1 MLFLRKIQI
10 GGARLCEELWEEM
23 RRADFRKE
31 GILNEANIQIIYENK
46 KKLINNLLK
55 INSVREFLLVFDDD
69 QDGFLNEDE
78 QILVFTIIAKRIQL
92 IAEELCQNKKYELFK
107 DLMKEVRNIEAQ
119 INRYQNE
126 LRQNVHK
133 KQLDN
138 YIEIGREMQTEFNDN
153 WDQKMMAFH
162 NRANKN
168 IEEYQKEL
176 KEQLNTYYQ
185 NEAAKIHALNL
196 KPNHQIRLLSNQ
208 EKLVANN
215 ERVEEAVNFRN
226 ELVRLVKKDNER
238 LERTKQDMLRNLN
251 KKINKSEKKEMNKI
265 TDRLSKERDNLFI
278 SRNKETDILN
288 KKINLHISDIVRIQ
302 NSLSNMYLKIG
313 SKDDELYREKQRQKK
328 TNETLAAFKSIKK
341 LRSSPYSNAISNTDV
356 VMALLNLSNK
366 PLALNNSMDLAGLN
380 KFGTQKNSVVALKY
394 IMKTMKLTRFDIN
407 SEFNSRK
414 FCNVSHDTA
423 LKGENNLKKKIRI
436 LLEERKHKDEI
447 MIPPSLYYD
456 NYLEKELDAKN
467 YRQLLPKIGQ

>member
-1 MLFLRKIQI
+1 
-10 GGARLCEELWEEM
+10 M

-46 KKLINNLLK
+46 KKTINNLLK
-55 INSVREFLLVFDDD
+55 ITSVKEFLLVFDDD

-92 IAEELCQNKKYELFK
+92 IAEELCNYKKYELFK
-107 DLMKEVRNIEAQ
+107 DLMKEVRMIESQ
-119 INRYQNE
+119 INKYQNE

-138 YIEIGREMQTEFNDN
+138 YIEIGKEMQNEFNEN
-153 WDQKMMAFH
+153 WDQKMYMFN
-162 NRANKN
+162 NRAEKN

-176 KEQLNTYYQ
+176 KDQLNNYYQ
-185 NEAAKIHALNL
+185 TEAAKIQSLNL

-226 ELVRLVKKDNER
+226 ELIKLVKKDNER
-238 LERTKQDMLRNLN
+238 LERTKQEMLRNLN
-251 KKINKSEKKEMNKI
+251 KKILKSEKKEMNKI
-265 TDRLSKERDNLFI
+265 TDRLSKERDNLYI
-278 SRNKETDILN
+278 ARNKETDVLS

-341 LRSSPYSNAISNTDV
+341 VQSSPYSNAISNQDIV
-356 VMALLNLSNK
+356 LSLLNLSSK
-366 PLALNNSMDLAGLN
+366 PLTLNSSMDSAKLN
-380 KFGTQKNSVVALKY
+380 KFGTQKNSVMALKY
-394 IMKTMKLTRFDIN
+394 IMKTMKITRFDIN
-407 SEFNSRK
+407 SEFNSKK
-414 FCNVSHDTA
+414 FCNVSNNTA

-467 YRQLLPKIGQ
+467 YRLLLPKIGQ

>member
-1 MLFLRKIQI
+1 
-10 GGARLCEELWEEM
+10 M

-55 INSVREFLLVFDDD
+55 INSVKEFLLVFDDD

-153 WDQKMMAFH
+153 WDQKMMAFQ

-176 KEQLNTYYQ
+176 KEQLNTYYE
-185 NEAAKIHALNL
+185 NEASKIHMLNL

-341 LRSSPYSNAISNTDV
+341 LRTSPYSNAISNTDV

>member
-1 MLFLRKIQI
+1 
-10 GGARLCEELWEEM
+10 M

-55 INSVREFLLVFDDD
+55 IGSVKEFILVFDED

-78 QILVFTIIAKRIQL
+78 QILVFTIIAKRIQV
-92 IAEELCQNKKYELFK
+92 IAEELCVNKKYELYK
-107 DLMKEVRNIEAQ
+107 DLMKEVRSIESQ
-119 INRYQNE
+119 INKYQNE

-138 YIEIGREMQTEFNDN
+138 YMDIGKEMQGEFNET
-153 WDQKMMAFH
+153 WDQKMLTFQ

-168 IEEYQKEL
+168 IEEYKKEL
-176 KEQLNTYYQ
+176 KDQLNTYY
-185 NEAAKIHALNL
+185 ERESAKINSLNL

-265 TDRLSKERDNLFI
+265 TDRLNKERDNLYI
-278 SRNKETDILN
+278 ARNKATDVLN

-313 SKDDELYREKQRQKK
+313 AKDDELYREKQRQKK
-328 TNETLAAFKSIKK
+328 TNETLAMFKSIKK
-341 LRSSPYSNAISNTDV
+341 YQTYPYSNVISNQDV
-356 VMALLNLSNK
+356 VLALLNLSNK
-366 PLALNNSMDLAGLN
+366 PFALNSSVDLGGLN
-380 KFGTQKNSVVALKY
+380 KTETQKNSILALKY
-394 IMKTMKLTRFDIN
+394 LMKTMKITRFDIN

-447 MIPPSLYYD
+447 MISPSLYYD
-456 NYLEKELDAKN
+456 IYLEKELDAKN

>member
-1 MLFLRKIQI
+1 
-10 GGARLCEELWEEM
+10 M

-55 INSVREFLLVFDDD
+55 ISSVKEFLLVFDED

-78 QILVFTIIAKRIQL
+78 QILVFTIIAKRIQV
-92 IAEELCQNKKYELFK
+92 IAEELCQIKKYELFK
-107 DLMKEVRNIEAQ
+107 DLMKEVRAIETQ
-119 INRYQNE
+119 INKYQNE

-138 YIEIGREMQTEFNDN
+138 YMDIGKEMQGEFNDN
-153 WDQKMMAFH
+153 WDQKMLTFK
-162 NRANKN
+162 NRADKN
-168 IEEYQKEL
+168 IEEYKKEL
-176 KEQLNTYYQ
+176 KDQLNTYY
-185 NEAAKIHALNL
+185 EKESAKINSLNL
-196 KPNHQIRLLSNQ
+196 KPNHQIKLLSNQ

-215 ERVEEAVNFRN
+215 ERIEEAVNFRN
-226 ELVRLVKKDNER
+226 ELVRLVRKDNER

-251 KKINKSEKKEMNKI
+251 KKINKSEKKEMNK
-265 TDRLSKERDNLFI
+265 
-278 SRNKETDILN
+278 
-288 KKINLHISDIVRIQ
+288 
-302 NSLSNMYLKIG
+302 G
-313 SKDDELYREKQRQKK
+313 AKDDELFREKQRQKK
-328 TNETLAAFKSIKK
+328 TNETLATFKSIKK
-341 LRSSPYSNAISNTDV
+341 FQTSPYSNVISNNDIV
-356 VMALLNLSNK
+356 LALLNLSNK
-366 PLALNNSMDLAGLN
+366 PFAMNSSIDFSGLN
-380 KFGTQKNSVVALKY
+380 KTGIQKNSILALKY
-394 IMKTMKLTRFDIN
+394 LMKTMKITRFDIN

-447 MIPPSLYYD
+447 MISPSLYYD
-456 NYLEKELDAKN
+456 IYLEKELDAKN

>member
-1 MLFLRKIQI
+1 
-10 GGARLCEELWEEM
+10 M

-55 INSVREFLLVFDDD
+55 INSVKEFLLVFDDD

-78 QILVFTIIAKRIQL
+78 QILVFTIIAKRIQV

-107 DLMKEVRNIEAQ
+107 DLMKEVRNIEEQ
-119 INRYQNE
+119 INNYQNE

-133 KQLDN
+133 KQLVN
-138 YIEIGREMQTEFNDN
+138 YMDIGREMQNEFNEN
-153 WDQKMMAFH
+153 WDQRMMSFQ

-168 IEEYQKEL
+168 IEEYKKEL
-176 KEQLNTYYQ
+176 KDQLNTYYQ
-185 NEAAKIHALNL
+185 NEASKIHSLNL

-265 TDRLSKERDNLFI
+265 TDRFNKEKDNLYI
-278 SRNKETDILN
+278 ARNKATDVLN

-302 NSLSNMYLKIG
+302 NSLSNMYKKIG

-341 LRSSPYSNAISNTDV
+341 MKTSPYSNTISNQEI

-366 PLALNNSMDLAGLN
+366 PLSLHNSMDFAGLN
-380 KFGTQKNSVVALKY
+380 KFGSQKNSVLALKY

>member
-1 MLFLRKIQI
+1 
-10 GGARLCEELWEEM
+10 M

-46 KKLINNLLK
+46 KRIINNLLK
-55 INSVREFLLVFDDD
+55 INSVKEFLLVFDDD

-78 QILVFTIIAKRIQL
+78 QILVFTIIAKRIQV

-107 DLMKEVRNIEAQ
+107 DLMKEVRNIESQ
-119 INRYQNE
+119 INKYQNE

-138 YIEIGREMQTEFNDN
+138 YIEIGKEMQNEFNEN
-153 WDQKMMAFH
+153 WDQKMMAFQT
-162 NRANKN
+162 RANKN
-168 IEEYQKEL
+168 IDEYQKEL
-176 KEQLNTYYQ
+176 KEQLNAYYQ
-185 NEAAKIHALNL
+185 TEASKIHALNL

-238 LERTKQDMLRNLN
+238 LERTKQDLLRNLN

-313 SKDDELYREKQRQKK
+313 AKDDELYREKQRQKK

-341 LRSSPYSNAISNTDV
+341 YQSSPYANAISNHEIV
-356 VMALLNLSNK
+356 LALLNLSNK
-366 PLALNNSMDLAGLN
+366 PLSLHNSMDFTGLN
-380 KFGTQKNSVVALKY
+380 KFGNQKNSVLALKY

>member
-1 MLFLRKIQI
+1 
-10 GGARLCEELWEEM
+10 M

-55 INSVREFLLVFDDD
+55 INSVKEFLLVFDDD

-153 WDQKMMAFH
+153 WDQKMMAFQ

-185 NEAAKIHALNL
+185 NEAAKIHSLNL

-341 LRSSPYSNAISNTDV
+341 LRTSPYSNAISNTDV

-394 IMKTMKLTRFDIN
+394 MMKTMKLTRFDIN

-467 YRQLLPKIGQ
+467 YKQLLPKIGQ

>member
-1 MLFLRKIQI
+1 
-10 GGARLCEELWEEM
+10 M

-55 INSVREFLLVFDDD
+55 INSVKEFLLVFDDD

-153 WDQKMMAFH
+153 WDQKMTAFH

-185 NEAAKIHALNL
+185 NEAAKSHALNV

-341 LRSSPYSNAISNTDV
+341 LRTSPYSNAISNTDV

>member
-1 MLFLRKIQI
+1 
-10 GGARLCEELWEEM
+10 M

-55 INSVREFLLVFDDD
+55 INSVKEFLLVFDDD

-153 WDQKMMAFH
+153 WDQKMMAFQ

-341 LRSSPYSNAISNTDV
+341 LRTSPYSNAISNTDV

-394 IMKTMKLTRFDIN
+394 MMKTMKLTRFDIN

>member
-1 MLFLRKIQI
+1 
-10 GGARLCEELWEEM
+10 M

-46 KKLINNLLK
+46 KKTINNLLK
-55 INSVREFLLVFDDD
+55 ITSVKEFLLVFDDD

-92 IAEELCQNKKYELFK
+92 IAEELCNYKKYELFK
-107 DLMKEVRNIEAQ
+107 DLMKEVRMIESQ
-119 INRYQNE
+119 INKYQNE

-138 YIEIGREMQTEFNDN
+138 YIEIGKEMQNEFNEN
-153 WDQKMMAFH
+153 WDQKMYMFN
-162 NRANKN
+162 NRAEKN

-176 KEQLNTYYQ
+176 KDQLNNYYQ
-185 NEAAKIHALNL
+185 TEAAKIQSLNL

-226 ELVRLVKKDNER
+226 ELIKLVKKDNER
-238 LERTKQDMLRNLN
+238 LERTKQEMLRNLN
-251 KKINKSEKKEMNKI
+251 KKILKSEKKEMNKI
-265 TDRLSKERDNLFI
+265 TDRLSKERDNLYI
-278 SRNKETDILN
+278 ARNKETDVLN

-341 LRSSPYSNAISNTDV
+341 VQSSPYSNAISNQDIV
-356 VMALLNLSNK
+356 LSLLNLSSK
-366 PLALNNSMDLAGLN
+366 PLTLNSSMDSAKLN
-380 KFGTQKNSVVALKY
+380 KFGTQKNSVMALKY
-394 IMKTMKLTRFDIN
+394 IMKTMKITRFDIN
-407 SEFNSRK
+407 SEFNSKK
-414 FCNVSHDTA
+414 FCNVSNNTA

-467 YRQLLPKIGQ
+467 YRLLLPKIGQ

>member
-1 MLFLRKIQI
+1 
-10 GGARLCEELWEEM
+10 M

-55 INSVREFLLVFDDD
+55 INSVKEFLLVFDDD

-153 WDQKMMAFH
+153 WDQKMMAFQ

-185 NEAAKIHALNL
+185 NEAAKIHSLNL

-341 LRSSPYSNAISNTDV
+341 LRTSPYSNAISNTDV

-394 IMKTMKLTRFDIN
+394 MMKTMKLTRFDIN

>member
-1 MLFLRKIQI
+1 
-10 GGARLCEELWEEM
+10 M

-55 INSVREFLLVFDDD
+55 INSVKEFLLVFDDD

-153 WDQKMMAFH
+153 WDQKMTAFH

-196 KPNHQIRLLSNQ
+196 KPNHQIRLFSNQ

-341 LRSSPYSNAISNTDV
+341 LRTSPYSNAISNTDV

>member
-1 MLFLRKIQI
+1 
-10 GGARLCEELWEEM
+10 M

-55 INSVREFLLVFDDD
+55 INSVKEFLLVFDDD

-78 QILVFTIIAKRIQL
+78 QILVFTIIAKRIQI

-107 DLMKEVRNIEAQ
+107 DLMKEVRNIEVQ
-119 INRYQNE
+119 INKYQNE
-126 LRQNVHK
+126 LRLNVHK

-138 YIEIGREMQTEFNDN
+138 YMDIGNEMQNEFREN
-153 WDQKMMAFH
+153 WDQKMMTFD

-176 KEQLNTYYQ
+176 KEQLNAYYE
-185 NEAAKIHALNL
+185 NEANKIQSLNL

-226 ELVRLVKKDNER
+226 ELIRLVKKDNER

-265 TDRLSKERDNLFI
+265 TDRLKKERDNLYI
-278 SRNKETDILN
+278 ARAKETDVLN

-313 SKDDELYREKQRQKK
+313 AKDDELYREKQRQKK

-341 LRSSPYSNAISNTDV
+341 MKSSPYANTIGNQEI

-366 PLALNNSMDLAGLN
+366 PLSLHNSIDFAGLN
-380 KFGTQKNSVVALKY
+380 KFGSQKNSVLALKY

>member
-1 MLFLRKIQI
+1 
-10 GGARLCEELWEEM
+10 M

-414 FCNVSHDTA
+414 FCNVPHDTA

>member
-1 MLFLRKIQI
+1 
-10 GGARLCEELWEEM
+10 M

-55 INSVREFLLVFDDD
+55 INSVKEFLLVFDDD

-153 WDQKMMAFH
+153 WDQKMTAFH

-341 LRSSPYSNAISNTDV
+341 LRTSPYSNAISNTDV

-394 IMKTMKLTRFDIN
+394 MMKTMKLTRFDIN

-467 YRQLLPKIGQ
+467 YR

>member
-1 MLFLRKIQI
+1 
-10 GGARLCEELWEEM
+10 M

-55 INSVREFLLVFDDD
+55 INSVKEFLLVFDDD

-107 DLMKEVRNIEAQ
+107 DLMKEVRIIEAQ

-153 WDQKMMAFH
+153 WDQKMMAFQ

-185 NEAAKIHALNL
+185 NEAAKIHSLNL

-341 LRSSPYSNAISNTDV
+341 LRTSPYSNAISNTDV

-394 IMKTMKLTRFDIN
+394 MMKTMKLTRFDIN

>member
-1 MLFLRKIQI
+1 
-10 GGARLCEELWEEM
+10 M

-46 KKLINNLLK
+46 KRIINNLLK
-55 INSVREFLLVFDDD
+55 INSVKEFLLVFDDD

-78 QILVFTIIAKRIQL
+78 QILVFTIIAKRIQV

-107 DLMKEVRNIEAQ
+107 DLMKEVRNIESQ
-119 INRYQNE
+119 INKYQNE

-138 YIEIGREMQTEFNDN
+138 YIEIGKEMQNEFNEN
-153 WDQKMMAFH
+153 WDQKMMAFQT
-162 NRANKN
+162 RANKN
-168 IEEYQKEL
+168 IDEYQKEL
-176 KEQLNTYYQ
+176 KEQLNAYYQ
-185 NEAAKIHALNL
+185 TEASKIHALNL

-313 SKDDELYREKQRQKK
+313 AKDDELYREKQRQKK

-341 LRSSPYSNAISNTDV
+341 YQSSPYANAISNHEIV
-356 VMALLNLSNK
+356 LALLNLSNK
-366 PLALNNSMDLAGLN
+366 PLSLHNSMDFTGLN
-380 KFGTQKNSVVALKY
+380 KFGNQKNSVLALKY

>member
-1 MLFLRKIQI
+1 
-10 GGARLCEELWEEM
+10 M

-46 KKLINNLLK
+46 KKIINNLLK
-55 INSVREFLLVFDDD
+55 INSVKEFLLVFDDD

-78 QILVFTIIAKRIQL
+78 QILVFTIIAKRIQV

-107 DLMKEVRNIEAQ
+107 DLMKEVRNIESQ
-119 INRYQNE
+119 INKYQNE

-138 YIEIGREMQTEFNDN
+138 YIEIGKEMQNEFNEN
-153 WDQKMMAFH
+153 WDQKMMAFQT
-162 NRANKN
+162 RANKN
-168 IEEYQKEL
+168 IDEYQKEL
-176 KEQLNTYYQ
+176 KEQLNAYYQ
-185 NEAAKIHALNL
+185 TEASKIHALNL

-313 SKDDELYREKQRQKK
+313 AKDDELCREKQRQKK

-341 LRSSPYSNAISNTDV
+341 YQSSPYANAISNHEIV
-356 VMALLNLSNK
+356 LALLNLSNK
-366 PLALNNSMDLAGLN
+366 PLSLHNSMDFTGLN
-380 KFGTQKNSVVALKY
+380 KFGNQKNSVLALKY

>member
-1 MLFLRKIQI
+1 
-10 GGARLCEELWEEM
+10 M

-55 INSVREFLLVFDDD
+55 INSVKEFLLVFDDD

-153 WDQKMMAFH
+153 WDQKMMAFQ

-185 NEAAKIHALNL
+185 NEAAKIHSLNL

-302 NSLSNMYLKIG
+302 NSLSNMYLTIG

-341 LRSSPYSNAISNTDV
+341 LRTSPYSNAISNTDV

-394 IMKTMKLTRFDIN
+394 MMKTMKLTRFDIN

>member
-1 MLFLRKIQI
+1 MDI
-10 GGARLCEELWEEM
+10 G
-23 RRADFRKE
+23 K
-31 GILNEANIQIIYENK
+31 
-46 KKLINNLLK
+46 
-55 INSVREFLLVFDDD
+55 
-69 QDGFLNEDE
+69 
-78 QILVFTIIAKRIQL
+78 
-92 IAEELCQNKKYELFK
+92 
-107 DLMKEVRNIEAQ
+107 
-119 INRYQNE
+119 
-126 LRQNVHK
+126 
-133 KQLDN
+133 
-138 YIEIGREMQTEFNDN
+138 EMQGEFNDT
-153 WDQKMMAFH
+153 WDQKMLTFQ
-162 NRANKN
+162 NRANQN
-168 IEEYQKEL
+168 IEEYKKEL
-176 KEQLNTYYQ
+176 KDQLNNYY
-185 NEAAKIHALNL
+185 EKESAKINSLNL

-265 TDRLSKERDNLFI
+265 TDRLNKERDNLYI
-278 SRNKETDILN
+278 ARNKATDVLN

-313 SKDDELYREKQRQKK
+313 AKDDELYREKQRQKK
-328 TNETLAAFKSIKK
+328 TNETLATFKSIKK
-341 LRSSPYSNAISNTDV
+341 FQTSPYSNVISNHDIV
-356 VMALLNLSNK
+356 LALLNLSNK
-366 PLALNNSMDLAGLN
+366 PFAMNSSMDFGGLT
-380 KFGTQKNSVVALKY
+380 KTGMQKNSILALKY
-394 IMKTMKLTRFDIN
+394 LMKTMKITRFDIN

-447 MIPPSLYYD
+447 MISPSLYYD
-456 NYLEKELDAKN
+456 IYLEKELDAKN